1 MDIFESESGIAER
14 LRAMS
19 VPVAVRPLP
28 AGDYVVGDRW
38 IERKTIRDLDGAI
51 IAGRFWRQIGR
62 LRARNADCCLIVEGE
77 RLDSSC
83 LNPASVRG
91 VLLSVAALG
100 VDVVRSADPND
111 TALWIAVMARRNTR
125 SAARRRPQ
133 YAQKSRSRGSV
144 SEAMLAAVPDISVH
158 GAGALLQVFG
168 TVKAVANANEGELL
182 SVPGIGPKRAA
193 ALARAFTRDARL
205 ASRSRSERLGP
216 ST

>member
-1 MDIFESESGIAER
+1 MDVFESESGIAER

-28 AGDYVVGDRW
+28 VGDYIVGDRW

-51 IAGRFWRQIGR
+51 
-62 LRARNADCCLIVEGE
+62 
-77 RLDSSC
+77 
-83 LNPASVRG
+83 PASVRG

-111 TALWIAVMARRNTR
+111 TALWIAVMVRRDTQ

-133 YAQKSRSRGSV
+133 YAQKPRSRGGV

-158 GAGALLQVFG
+158 GAVALLQVFG
-168 TVKAVANANEGELL
+168 TVKAVANANDSELL

-205 ASRSRSERLGP
+205 ASRSRSERMGP
-216 ST
+216 SP